1 MANGDQNAAA
11 PSRHA
16 RFRQI
21 MNAAA
26 ASAHADYQGY
36 GRFWELPLPQ
46 LRQFEL
52 YGIPMMRSGG
62 GRPPPAAAPSAGAAP
77 APASCCSPA
86 PPAPGVPGAPPGATQ
101 SPARSGGGDDA
112 GLVRGLRGQFPFDG
126 TQFPPLPWGGTR
138 VAEGDIVFIAAWI
151 ADGCPDEAQ
160 DAPHA
165 ARAAV
170 TGTAARALALGDAP
184 HRAFDGPTNQ
194 LADDSG
200 RVKARKNVEHL
211 SDDELRRLRAAVA
224 QMKSLDGYYLDERSF
239 AWWAR
244 IHANQCQHGWEE
256 FLTWH
261 RVYLYLFE
269 KQLQDIDPTVTLP
282 YWDWPADAENVKA
295 SLDDMG
301 PANHDNGFVPCAY
314 QCWIDD
320 DGLRKLTDGGNVP
333 PDVLNGLRGILGK
346 KYSSGARLFTAAGI
360 SNFGA
365 NPDSDAAIIKVL
377 GDINPLWHWRRWPG
391 GNKDL
396 IFQAYPSPE
405 DVARILGIDN
415 FFTFGSGPMDNQFF
429 GALENIHNLI
439 HNFSGGNSPYPVGPN
454 NEFSTGDMVDPGR
467 TAFDPIFWGH
477 HSNCDR
483 LWAEWQRRHPGRGP
497 DNPDAVL
504 PPWNFTVADTYSIA
518 ALGYEYVLTSHVF
531 QTNNQMPLVRFRSA
545 DTAVHP
551 AVLAEHSRA
560 EIRLHAVQFVPR
572 PGFYIRAF
580 LNTPDAGLATPTT
593 GNPNF
598 VGQVNMFTGNCVGGP
613 GHCDVPAPRTDKFDL
628 RPRPHKTPSSFRIDA
643 TESVRALHAAG
654 TQAFQVNLVALNLDG
669 SPANDALKL
678 DAVSL
683 TFFD

>member
-1 MANGDQNAAA
+1 MANGELDTTA

-21 MNAAA
+21 MDAAA
-26 ASAHADYQGY
+26 GAAQADYQGY
-36 GRFWELPLPQ
+36 GRFWELPLPR

-52 YGIPMMRSGG
+52 YGIPMMRSPGG
-62 GRPPPAAAPSAGAAP
+62 PPPAGTPSPGA
-77 APASCCSPA
+77 APASCCCPAPTTPGAPAGASPSPA
-86 PPAPGVPGAPPGATQ
+86 P
-101 SPARSGGGDDA
+101 SGGGEDA

-138 VAEGDIVFIAAWI
+138 VAEADIRFIATWI
-151 ADGCPDEAQ
+151 ADGCPGETD

-165 ARAAV
+165 TAGAMVAA
-170 TGTAARALALGDAP
+170 AAHALALGEAP
-184 HRAFDGPTNQ
+184 HAAFTGPTNQ
-194 LADDSG
+194 LADDAG

-211 SDDELRRLRAAVA
+211 SDDELRRLRNAVA
-224 QMKSLDGYYLDERSF
+224 KMKSLDGYYLDERSF
-239 AWWAR
+239 GYWGR

-282 YWDWPADAENVKA
+282 YWDWTADIDNVKA
-295 SLDDMG
+295 SLADMG
-301 PANHDNGFVPCAY
+301 DTNNDNGIVPCAY
-314 QCWIDD
+314 RCWIDD
-320 DGLRKLTDGGNVP
+320 DGLRKLTDGGKVP
-333 PDVLNGLRGILGK
+333 PDVLAGLGRIIGK

-360 SNFGA
+360 TNFGA
-365 NPDSDAAIIKVL
+365 NPDSDAAIIAVL
-377 GDINPLWHWRRWPG
+377 GEINPLWHWRRWPG
-391 GNKDL
+391 GNASL

-405 DVARILGIDN
+405 DVEHILGIDN

-477 HSNCDR
+477 HANVDR

-504 PPWNFTVADTYSIA
+504 PPWNFTVSDTTSIS
-518 ALGYEYVLTSHVF
+518 ALGYEYVLAAHVF
-531 QTNNQMPLVRFRSA
+531 KTDNKMALVRFRSA
-545 DTAVHP
+545 DTTVHSD
-551 AVLAEHSRA
+551 VLAEHERA

-580 LNTPDAGLATPTT
+580 LNTPDAGLATPTQ

-598 VGQVNMFTGNCVGGP
+598 VGQVNMFTGSCVGGP
-613 GHCDVPAPRTDKFDL
+613 GHCDVPEAPTDKFDR
-628 RPRPHKTPSSFRIDA
+628 RPRHHKTPSSFRIDA
-643 TESVRALHAAG
+643 TKSVRALHAAG
-654 TQAFQVNLVALNLDG
+654 TRDFQVNLVALNLDG

-683 TFFD
+683 NFFD

>member
-1 MANGDQNAAA
+1 MANGDPDTAA

-26 ASAHADYQGY
+26 GAAQADYQGW

-46 LRQFEL
+46 LRQFVL
-52 YGIPMMRSGG
+52 YGIPMMRAGG
-62 GRPPPAAAPSAGAAP
+62 GTPPAGAPSPGAPSASCCCPAPAAPGAPAAAGP
-77 APASCCSPA
+77 SPA
-86 PPAPGVPGAPPGATQ
+86 P
-101 SPARSGGGDDA
+101 SGGGDDA
-112 GLVRGLRGQFPFDG
+112 GLVRGLRGQYPFDG

-138 VAEGDIVFIAAWI
+138 VAEADIRFIAAWI
-151 ADGCPDEAQ
+151 ADGCPDETQ
-160 DAPHA
+160 DTSLATSGSVLA
-165 ARAAV
+165 
-170 TGTAARALALGDAP
+170 TAAHALALGEAP
-184 HRAFDGPTNQ
+184 HPAYDGPTNDI
-194 LADDSG
+194 ANKAG

-211 SDDELRRLRAAVA
+211 SDDELTRLRNAVKK
-224 QMKSLDGYYLDERSF
+224 MKSLDGYYQDERSF
-239 AWWAR
+239 AYWAR

-282 YWDWPADAENVKA
+282 YWDWSADIDNVKL
-295 SLDDMG
+295 SIDDMG
-301 PANHDNGFVPCAY
+301 AKSNDNGIVPPAY

-320 DGLRKLTDGGNVP
+320 NGLRTLTDGGKVP
-333 PDVLNGLRGILGK
+333 PDVLAGLRNILGT
-346 KYSSGARLFTAAGI
+346 KYNSGARLFAAAGI
-360 SNFGA
+360 NNFGG
-365 NPDSDAAIIKVL
+365 NPDSDAAIIAVL

-405 DVARILGIDN
+405 DVERILDIDN

-429 GALENIHNLI
+429 GSLENIHNLI

-454 NEFSTGDMVDPGR
+454 NTFSTGDMVDPGR

-477 HSNCDR
+477 HANVDR

-497 DNPDAVL
+497 DNPDDVL
-504 PPWNFTVADTYSIA
+504 PPWNFTVSDTYSIS
-518 ALGYEYVLTSHVF
+518 ALGYEYVLAAHVF
-531 QTNNQMPLVRFRSA
+531 KTEPKMALVRFRSA
-545 DTAVHP
+545 DTTVHP
-551 AVLAEHSRA
+551 DVLADHDRA
-560 EIRLHAVQFVPR
+560 EIRLHAVQFVAR
-572 PGFYIRAF
+572 PGFFIRAF
-580 LNTPDAGLATPTT
+580 LNTPDASIATPTN

-598 VGQVNMFTGNCVGGP
+598 VGQVNMFTGYCVGGP
-613 GHCDVPAPRTDKFDL
+613 GHCDVPEAPTDKFDR

-643 TESVRALHAAG
+643 TKSVKALHAAG
-654 TQAFQVNLVALNLDG
+654 TRDFQVNLVALNLDG

-683 TFFD
+683 NFFD

>member
-1 MANGDQNAAA
+1 MANGELDAAP

-26 ASAHADYQGY
+26 GSAHADYQGY
-36 GRFWELPLPQ
+36 GRFWELPLAQ
-46 LRQFEL
+46 LRQLEL
-52 YGIPMMRSGG
+52 YGIPMMRAGG
-62 GRPPPAAAPSAGAAP
+62 APPAPTAAAG
-77 APASCCSPA
+77 PASCCCPA
-86 PPAPGVPGAPPGATQ
+86 PAAPSSAAAAGPQTG
-101 SPARSGGGDDA
+101 GGGDDA

-138 VAEGDIVFIAAWI
+138 VGEADIRFIAQWI
-151 ADGCPDEAQ
+151 ADGCPDEQQ

-165 ARAAV
+165 GRAAAA
-170 TGTAARALALGDAP
+170 GAARSLALGQAP
-184 HRAFDGPTNQ
+184 HVAFAGPTNQ
-194 LADDSG
+194 LADEAG
-200 RVKARKNVEHL
+200 RVKARKNVEYL

-224 QMKSLDGYYLDERSF
+224 QMKSLDGFFLDERSF
-239 AWWAR
+239 GWWAR

-282 YWDWPADAENVKA
+282 YWDWSADIENVKA

-301 PANHDNGFVPCAY
+301 AANHDNGYVPPAY
-314 QCWIDD
+314 QCWIDE
-320 DGLRKLTDGGNVP
+320 DGLRKLTDGGKVP
-333 PDVLNGLRGILGK
+333 PGVLNGLRGILGK
-346 KYSSGARLFTAAGI
+346 SYSSGARLFGAAGI
-360 SNFGA
+360 TNFGA

-377 GDINPLWHWRRWPG
+377 GEINPLWHWRRWPG
-391 GNKDL
+391 GNADL
-396 IFQAYPSPE
+396 IFQAYPAPE
-405 DVARILGIDN
+405 DVERILGIDN

-429 GALENIHNLI
+429 GALENVHNLI

-477 HSNCDR
+477 HGNVDR
-483 LWAEWQRRHPGRGP
+483 LWADWQRRHPGRGP

-504 PPWNFTVADTYSIA
+504 PPWNFTVTDTYSIA
-518 ALGYEYVLTSHVF
+518 ALGYEYVMASHVF
-531 QTNNQMPLVRFRSA
+531 PTENQMALQRFRSA

-551 AVLAEHSRA
+551 DVLADHSRA

-580 LNTPDAGLATPTT
+580 LNTPDAALATPTR

-613 GHCDVPAPRTDKFDL
+613 GHCDVPEPRTDKFDR

-643 TESVRALHAAG
+643 TSAVSALRAAG
-654 TQAFQVNLVALNLDG
+654 TQTFQVNLVALNLDG
-669 SPANDALKL
+669 SPASDALKL